1 MIEYNVY
8 SKFTELSLA
17 SSRNFLKISAK
28 VCLMTAD
35 SSLTQLNISN
45 TSLSYTASKLL
56 GHLVKVT
63 TRLEKLNMAN
73 CGLRSSSAKEI
84 ANSLLFNQTIKFL
97 NLSVNN
103 FGSKDHEL
111 ASKLARMIQ
120 VHVSLVHV
128 DLSNIGVMREE
139 AMYIA

>member
-1 MIEYNVY
+1 
-8 SKFTELSLA
+8 
-17 SSRNFLKISAK
+17 
-28 VCLMTAD
+28 MTVD
-35 SSLTQLNISN
+35 SSLAQLNISN
-45 TSLSYTASKLL
+45 NSISYTASKLL
-56 GHLVKVT
+56 GHLIKAT

-97 NLSVNN
+97 NLTVNN
-103 FGSKDHEL
+103 FGSNDHEL

-128 DLSNIGVMREE
+128 DLSNIGVTREE